1 MLEEDL
7 PITVSSFLQ
16 RPSWSCFCSQYRSHR
31 WMNMIHL
38 PHKNSGWSEKQSCFF
53 RRGKDE
59 SRLFWFLKAKQ
70 EKSINKKE
78 KYTYIIHT
86 PNAPR
91 LRKLHLEN
99 ETKTYEV
106 LQQSSL
112 MILQGPTNNLWALCS
127 IHYRACILNVTIISQ
142 NRERERMHGKL
153 CLKRIQ
159 GPVDKILGELYKD
172 FRISFSVK
180 FVIMHVSLSINSTL
194 SSKKLV
200 SNLGKTKK

>member
-16 RPSWSCFCSQYRSHR
+16 RPSWSCFRSQYRSHR

-38 PHKNSGWSEKQSCFF
+38 PHKNRGWSEKQSCFF

-142 NRERERMHGKL
+142 KRERENAWKIVFEKNTRAGWQNFGGV
-153 CLKRIQ
+153 IQ
-159 GPVDKILGELYKD
+159 RFSHKF
-172 FRISFSVK
+172 FRQICHNACFTQHK
-180 FVIMHVSLSINSTL
+180 
-194 SSKKLV
+194 
-200 SNLGKTKK
+200 

>member
-1 MLEEDL
+1 M
-7 PITVSSFLQ
+7 FLQ
-16 RPSWSCFCSQYRSHR
+16 KR
-31 WMNMIHL
+31 
-38 PHKNSGWSEKQSCFF
+38 K
-53 RRGKDE
+53 RR
-59 SRLFWFLKAKQ
+59 
-70 EKSINKKE
+70 KSINKKE

-106 LQQSSL
+106 LQQSCL

-127 IHYRACILNVTIISQ
+127 IHCRACILKCYHYKPK
-142 NRERERMHGKL
+142 ERERMHGKL

-172 FRISFSVK
+172 FRLSFSVK